1 MAKKLV
7 IVESPS
13 KAKTIKGYLGRG
25 YNVLASNGHVR
36 DLPKSQLGVDI
47 DNNFEPKYITI
58 RGKGDIL
65 SKLKKEAKEADV
77 VYLATDPDREGEA
90 ISWHLAESLNLDLNK
105 ECRVTF
111 NEITKSAVSDAVKHP
126 RKIDFSLVDAQQARR
141 ILDRIVGYKLS
152 PLLWRKVK
160 RGLSAGRVQS
170 TATKLIV
177 EREREIENFVP
188 QEYWTLSAK
197 LTDPNGKNP
206 FEARFY
212 GFGAKKQTISSED
225 EMNKILEVLKDAEYK
240 VKSVKYGE
248 KKKNPAPPF
257 ITSTLQQEASR
268 KLGYTARK
276 TMQAAQALYE
286 GVNVPGHGQ
295 MGLITYMRTDSLRI
309 ASEAMTAAAKFIS
322 GKYGNEYLPPKPRY
336 YKTSKNAQ
344 DAHEAIRP
352 TDVTILPEDL
362 KSVLPSDQYR
372 LYKLIWE
379 RFLASQMSSSVY
391 DTVSA
396 DITADKAIFKAA
408 GSKIKFKG
416 FETFYSIDEDDEA
429 VKKIPL
435 LKENEELL
443 CKELNPSQ
451 HFTEPLPRYTEAS
464 LIKALEEKGIG
475 RPSTYAPIITTIMAR
490 GYVVREKKLLKP
502 TELGFVTTDLMNKYF
517 SDIIDVEF
525 TAKMEEELDEIEEGK
540 LPWQETIT
548 EFYTPFEKLL
558 DVADKDIGKVELTP
572 EVSDV
577 KCEKCGA
584 MMVYK
589 MGRFGKFLA
598 CPNFPKCRNTKAIVN
613 ETGTAC
619 PKCGGKILERKSK
632 RGKLFYACEN
642 SSCDFVLWDKPTTK
656 KCEKCGAILVLKGR
670 RTVCSNKDCESNKKK
685 KD

>member
-1 MAKKLV
+1 MANKLV

-25 YNVLASNGHVR
+25 YSVMASNGHVR
-36 DLPKSQLGVDI
+36 DLPKSQLGVDV
-47 DNNFEPKYITI
+47 DNNFELKYITI
-58 RGKGDIL
+58 RGKGEIL
-65 SKLKKEAKEADV
+65 SKLKKEAKAADE

-90 ISWHLAESLNLDLNK
+90 ISWHLAESLNIDLNK
-105 ECRVTF
+105 KCRVTF

-126 RKIDFSLVDAQQARR
+126 RQIDLKLVDAQQARR
-141 ILDRIVGYKLS
+141 VLDRIVGYKLS

-188 QEYWTLSAK
+188 QEYWSLVAK
-197 LTDPNGKNP
+197 LTDINGKNP
-206 FEARFY
+206 FEARFH
-212 GFGAKKQTISSED
+212 GFGTKKETISSEE
-225 EMNKILEVLKDAEYK
+225 EMNKILAKLADEEYK

-276 TMQAAQALYE
+276 TMQAAQILYE
-286 GVNVPGHGQ
+286 GVNVPGRGQ

-309 ASEAMTAAAKFIS
+309 AAEAMTAASAFI
-322 GKYGNEYLPPKPRY
+322 GKEYGKSYLPAKPRY

-352 TDVTILPEDL
+352 TDVTILPDDV
-362 KSVLPSDQYR
+362 KSVLPTDQYK

-379 RFLASQMSSSVY
+379 RFLASQMASSVY

-396 DITADKAIFKAA
+396 DITAGTAVFKAA

-416 FETFYSIDEDDEA
+416 FETLYSYDADDEA

-435 LKENEELL
+435 LKEEDVLL
-443 CKELNPSQ
+443 CKALTPAQ

-464 LIKALEEKGIG
+464 LIRTLEEKGIG

-502 TELGFVTTDLMNKYF
+502 TELGIVTTDLMNKYF
-517 SDIIDVEF
+517 SDIIGVEF
-525 TAKMEEELDEIEEGK
+525 TAGMEKELDDIADGN
-540 LPWQETIT
+540 LPWQETIA
-548 EFYTPFEKLL
+548 EFYTPFSKLL

-598 CPNFPKCRNTKAIVN
+598 CPNFPNCRNTKAIVK
-613 ETGTAC
+613 ETGAQC

-642 SSCDFVLWDKPTTK
+642 SDCDFVLWDKPTAK
-656 KCEKCGAILVLKGR
+656 KCEKCGSIMVHKGR
-670 RTVCSNKDCESNKKK
+670 RTVCSNKDCETNKKK
-685 KD
+685 S